1 MTATRR
7 SGEHDTFEAR
17 LLTVEEK
24 VEAHTQQLNDG
35 NLTFLSLQKDLQSLT
50 EKVKALITAAWWL
63 IGVLVLG
70 VLGTAGTGLI
80 YVIQHMGHT
89 P

>member
-1 MTATRR
+1 MNQVRR
-7 SGEHDTFEAR
+7 SGEHDTNEAR
-17 LLTVEEK
+17 LLTLEEK
-24 VEAHTQQLNDG
+24 VAHHADLLHEG

-70 VLGTAGTGLI
+70 VLGTASTALL
-80 YVIQHMGHT
+80 YVIQHMGHL
-89 P
+89 